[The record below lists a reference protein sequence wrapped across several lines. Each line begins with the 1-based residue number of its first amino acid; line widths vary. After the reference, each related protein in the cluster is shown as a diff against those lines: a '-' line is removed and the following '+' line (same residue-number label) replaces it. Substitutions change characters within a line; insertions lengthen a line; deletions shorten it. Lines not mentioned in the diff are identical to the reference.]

1 MGASEFIEIE
11 YLGQG
16 KMRNFCQTGEFEAR
30 VGSQKYR
37 VLLGISLGLLELLK
51 GRWPSQKADSNQILE
66 RTLVRIA
73 PSLIVEYLEDIERSG
88 EKQILLNKTNCSLL
102 VDEPPPSKG
111 CEYYKRENNRIV
123 CSIGRQDDGSGGLTT
138 DEICEECAFPD
149 ALLRCANLVISETV
163 SYSAAG
169 RIEERRPNVACN
181 KGEEGFSVSNIC
193 KCRPGTRICF
203 EPVIIRVPIDRPKGR
218 LGYLKGQEGK

>member
-88 EKQILLNKTNCSLL
+88 KKQILLNKTNCSLL

-111 CEYYKRENNRIV
+111 CEY
-123 CSIGRQDDGSGGLTT
+123 
-138 DEICEECAFPD
+138 
-149 ALLRCANLVISETV
+149 
-163 SYSAAG
+163 
-169 RIEERRPNVACN
+169 
-181 KGEEGFSVSNIC
+181 
-193 KCRPGTRICF
+193 
-203 EPVIIRVPIDRPKGR
+203 
-218 LGYLKGQEGK
+218 